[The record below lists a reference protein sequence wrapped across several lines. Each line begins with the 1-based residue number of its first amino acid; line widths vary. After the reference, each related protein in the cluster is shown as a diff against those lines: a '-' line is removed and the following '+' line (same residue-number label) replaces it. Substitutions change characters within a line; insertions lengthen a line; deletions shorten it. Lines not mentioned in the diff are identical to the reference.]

1 MSTGG
6 ERGGRSGGGGEGRL
20 REKKRTTIGGRWR
33 VCEGKMGEKER
44 EMRMEEVGEKEA
56 GGGRL
61 GRREEQR
68 RVSVTSR

>member
-1 MSTGG
+1 M
-6 ERGGRSGGGGEGRL
+6 
-20 REKKRTTIGGRWR
+20 
-33 VCEGKMGEKER
+33 CEGKMGEKER
-44 EMRMEEVGEKEA
+44 EMRVEEVGEKEVG